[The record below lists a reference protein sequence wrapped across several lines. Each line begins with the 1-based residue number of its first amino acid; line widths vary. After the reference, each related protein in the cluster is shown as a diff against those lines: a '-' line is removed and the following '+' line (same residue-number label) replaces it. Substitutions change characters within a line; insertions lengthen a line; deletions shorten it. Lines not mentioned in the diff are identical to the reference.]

1 MYLGIPMVTGRTSA
15 LAMGTSWC
23 IERGA
28 REENTRR
35 VLSTSG
41 ELEGLHTHI
50 HTSTGGLTTGY
61 SHTHCFFLE
70 DVMMEVEEGILVVS
84 IWHTVNTLITERRKR
99 LATSTPSGRSRA
111 GPTWLT
117 SIVSSVSKI

>member
-1 MYLGIPMVTGRTSA
+1 
-15 LAMGTSWC
+15 MGTSWC

-41 ELEGLHTHI
+41 ELEGLHTHTHQQEI
-50 HTSTGGLTTGY
+50 TGY
-61 SHTHCFFLE
+61 YHTHCFFLE
-70 DVMMEVEEGILVVS
+70 DVMMEVDDGILVVS
-84 IWHTVNTLITERRKR
+84 IWQTVNTRITERRKR

-117 SIVSSVSKI
+117 SIVSNVSKI